1 MYIMYKEKRPDTMLA
16 EESPFYI
23 GINKKSKGDA
33 WYVSQPMGKNTLGN
47 IVKAMCEEAGIQGRK
62 VNHSARKTAIT
73 TLVHAGIPPTLVQ
86 QHSGHKSL
94 ASINNY
100 STASLNQ
107 QKDMSDLLTSHFSK
121 ASETVGTPQEFS
133 FDGLDTVLQDI
144 WNYEFNN
151 DLVNNMSATASV
163 PFPQLKELFTSA
175 TINGNVKINFG
186 KQ

>member
-1 MYIMYKEKRPDTMLA
+1 MLA

-33 WYVSQPMGKNTLGN
+33 WYVPQPMGKNTLGN
-47 IVKAMCEEAGIQGRK
+47 IVKSMCEEAGIQERK

-121 ASETVGTPQEFS
+121 ASETVVHHRNSARILMCLILCSRTLGT
-133 FDGLDTVLQDI
+133 
-144 WNYEFNN
+144 
-151 DLVNNMSATASV
+151 MSLIMT
-163 PFPQLKELFTSA
+163 L
-175 TINGNVKINFG
+175 
-186 KQ
+186 

>member
-1 MYIMYKEKRPDTMLA
+1 MYKEKRPDKMLA
-16 EESPFYI
+16 EGSLFYI

-33 WYVSQPMGKNTLGN
+33 WYVSKPLGKNTLGN
-47 IVKAMCEEAGIQGRK
+47 IVKSMCEEAGIQGRK

-73 TLVHAGIPPTLVQ
+73 TLVHAGVPLTPVQ

-94 ASINNY
+94 ASMNNY

-107 QKDMSDLLTSHFSK
+107 QKDMSDQVVIFSK

-133 FDGLDTVLQDI
+133 ENFDGLDTVFQDI
-144 WNYEFNN
+144 GNFEFNIN
-151 DLVNNMSATASV
+151 IVNNMFTTASV